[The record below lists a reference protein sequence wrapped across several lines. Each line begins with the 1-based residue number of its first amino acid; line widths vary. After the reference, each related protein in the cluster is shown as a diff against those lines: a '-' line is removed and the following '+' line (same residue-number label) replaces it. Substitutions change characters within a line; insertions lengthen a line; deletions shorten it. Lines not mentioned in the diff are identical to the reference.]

1 MRRNTKRDVTNV
13 LTHVTVSAI
22 QGSSQLPAC
31 VCGCLCVF
39 GVGVGKLFKSVA
51 AVTVRK
57 PSFDHQPTG
66 IDWLRRRPCQAVVS
80 QGWNSNGS

>member
-22 QGSSQLPAC
+22 QGSFQLPAC
-31 VCGCLCVF
+31 VWVSVCF

-66 IDWLRRRPCQAVVS
+66 IDWLPRRPCQAVVS